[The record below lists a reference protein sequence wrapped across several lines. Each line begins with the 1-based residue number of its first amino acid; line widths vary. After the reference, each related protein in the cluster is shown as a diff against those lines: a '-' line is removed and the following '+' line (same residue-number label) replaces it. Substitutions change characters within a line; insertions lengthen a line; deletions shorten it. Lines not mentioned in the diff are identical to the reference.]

1 MLATTTTTTPSA
13 LCNAELTY
21 KLCLAAEVKCAD
33 LIAAYSSCVEGR
45 TVTAA
50 WACKKLYRASGACIS
65 E

>member
-1 MLATTTTTTPSA
+1 MCCA
-13 LCNAELTY
+13 AELTY

-33 LIAAYSSCVEGR
+33 LIAAYNTCVEGR

-50 WACKKLYRASGACIS
+50 IACRKLYRESGACIA